1 MSSKPLTHVS
11 DVTHGS
17 FRTQMKKADCEK
29 RRRKGVVTDM
39 RCQNARHKTEFGS
52 CKLVKLHGAVLPNE
66 VREIRYYLIK

>member
-39 RCQNARHKTEFGS
+39 SCLIARHKTEFGS
-52 CKLVKLHGAVLPNE
+52 CKFVKLHGAVLPNE
-66 VREIRYYLIK
+66 VLEIRYYLIE